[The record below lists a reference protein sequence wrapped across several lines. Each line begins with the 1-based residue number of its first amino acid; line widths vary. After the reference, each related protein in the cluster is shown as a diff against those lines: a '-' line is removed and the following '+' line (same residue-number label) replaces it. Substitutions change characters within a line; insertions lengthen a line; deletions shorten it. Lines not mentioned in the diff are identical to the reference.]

1 MRHHVQVA
9 SPLQPFPPPVT
20 VLHSVRIS
28 SVEVEARD
36 RRRRIDVQFPGH
48 PVQVGQLQVDATH
61 GQHAGFE
68 QVDVAVIVTG
78 NLTETWREVAVIS
91 SSQTSHHED
100 VETKEEEEGK
110 SMYFAIHCDGRLIL
124 LGLPL
129 SKERQVVVV
138 LHL

>member
-36 RRRRIDVQFPGH
+36 RRRCINVQFPAH
-48 PVQVGQLQVDATH
+48 PVQVGQLQVDAAH

-78 NLTETWREVAVIS
+78 NLTETWREVTVIS

-100 VETKEEEEGK
+100 VETKEEEKE
-110 SMYFAIHCDGRLIL
+110 SRRT
-124 LGLPL
+124 LP
-129 SKERQVVVV
+129 STAMGG
-138 LHL
+138 